1 MNHAIFTSMNGLK
14 IDEIKIENFVRDKEN
29 HEVTVIF
36 YYNILNRVTFFLMTN
51 ELYDLCKSIYTDDVY
66 KVIFHLPIES
76 SDIEL
81 SN

>member
-14 IDEIKIENFVRDKEN
+14 IDEIKIENFLRDKQN

-36 YYNILNRVTFFLMTN
+36 YYKILNRVTFFLMTK
-51 ELYDLCKSIYTDDVY
+51 ELYDICKTHYTDDVY
-66 KVIFHLPIES
+66 KVIFHLPIKS

>member
-1 MNHAIFTSMNGLK
+1 MNQGIFAQMDGLK
-14 IDEIKIENFVRDKEN
+14 IDEIKIEDFVRDNQK

-36 YYNILNRVTFFLMTN
+36 YYKIINRVTFFLMTN
-51 ELYDLCKSIYTDDVY
+51 EVYNICKKHYTDDVY

-76 SDIEL
+76 SDIEF